1 MCPINYISGGVK
13 WPKGPMVFTS
23 HIEKVF
29 HGKTVGVHILVDL
42 GKLLLPI

>member
-1 MCPINYISGGVK
+1 
-13 WPKGPMVFTS
+13 MVFTS

-29 HGKTVGVHILVDL
+29 YAKIVGVHILVDL